1 MKKTKITSKFNVLVA
16 EMVTLLVGLFKHT
29 DKGGIMYKNWKIL
42 KSQYSEKAKEYA
54 EVADW
59 CNKNQKYLI
68 SENGD
73 YYEVQPIPEPTPEE
87 KAMFVRSKRD
97 YFLNTYIDPYVT
109 NPLRWADMTQEQ
121 QEDITKYR
129 RYLLEVPQSAGF
141 PEIEVKTFEEWSAE

>member
-1 MKKTKITSKFNVLVA
+1 
-16 EMVTLLVGLFKHT
+16 MVTFLVGLFKHT

-73 YYEVQPIPEPTPEE
+73 YYEVQPIPEPTAEE

-97 YFLNTYIDPYVT
+97 YYLQHYDF
-109 NPLRWADMTQEQ
+109 TQLP
-121 QEDITKYR
+121 DAPFT
-129 RYLLEVPQSAGF
+129 
-141 PEIEVKTFEEWSAE
+141 EIEKAQYADYRQYLRDYTTLPNWWLENPQTFDEWKKDVDNIL